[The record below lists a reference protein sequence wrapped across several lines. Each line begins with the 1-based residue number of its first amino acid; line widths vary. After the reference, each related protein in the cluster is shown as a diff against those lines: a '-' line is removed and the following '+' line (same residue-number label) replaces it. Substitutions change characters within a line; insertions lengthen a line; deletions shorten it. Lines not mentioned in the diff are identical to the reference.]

1 MTAQETAAFMGHQS
15 RGEFNSARSA
25 FGECGAQGHRK
36 LISRYASGEGV
47 SKVGRGGLTLNT

>member
-1 MTAQETAAFMGHQS
+1 MG
-15 RGEFNSARSA
+15 GERSPKQRVWA
-25 FGECGAQGHRK
+25 VGHGFTRALGHGQ